1 MTTVQVKPF
10 KMTADT
16 APDIKVKHLVEY
28 LSSLNQEAIVHLD
41 KDGWFAHQIYNKD
54 GSAREMPE
62 QTAVEIVATNGVF
75 SPWQHEDQDYL
86 IINN

>member
-1 MTTVQVKPF
+1 
-10 KMTADT
+10 MTADT

-54 GSAREMPE
+54 GSAREMPD
-62 QTAVEIVATNGVF
+62 QTPLEIVATHGVF
-75 SPWQHEDQDYL
+75 YTFTHKERDYL